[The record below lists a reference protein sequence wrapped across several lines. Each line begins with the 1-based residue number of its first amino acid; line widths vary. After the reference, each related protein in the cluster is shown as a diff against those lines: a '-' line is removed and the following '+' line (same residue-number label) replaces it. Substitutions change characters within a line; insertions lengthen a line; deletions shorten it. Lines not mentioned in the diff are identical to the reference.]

1 MTKEEMQKILD
12 EMPAGVDVEEYI
24 KKKNEPVVDVN
35 IIKEEYGY
43 IMNLMRDVHKRYSR
57 DIKEYINVNVG
68 EYWKEIDALL
78 IDIRKKYKIHNDINV
93 LDWMHEKIFK

>member
-1 MTKEEMQKILD
+1 MQKILD
-12 EMPAGVDVEEYI
+12 EMPAGADVEEYI

-68 EYWKEIDALL
+68 EYWKEIDDLL
-78 IDIRKKYKIHNDINV
+78 INIRKKYNIHNDINV
-93 LDWMHEKIFK
+93 LDWMHDKIFK